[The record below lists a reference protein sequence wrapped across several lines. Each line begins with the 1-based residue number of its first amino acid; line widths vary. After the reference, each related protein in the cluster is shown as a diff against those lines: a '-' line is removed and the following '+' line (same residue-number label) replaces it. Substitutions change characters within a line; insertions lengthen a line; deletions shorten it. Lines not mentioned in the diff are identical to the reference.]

1 MPAAEEQTEKQ
12 SPSRSKGK
20 TIGIVAVVLFIEAVV
35 IIGAVMY
42 FVGPSS
48 VEATHM
54 PSGEIADEDR
64 IVETLIL
71 DAKLPNN
78 RTGVTYLYD
87 TEVYV
92 QTKRR
97 HTERVRR
104 ELEQFHN
111 EIRAELTAIW
121 RTAEPYHFQEPRLEN
136 LTRKVCAM
144 LNGRFGVDPRTQ
156 EPIVEQC
163 VIVMGTG
170 FRIDS

>member
-1 MPAAEEQTEKQ
+1 MPAADEKNEQQ
-12 SPSRSKGK
+12 GDGGSKGK
-20 TIGIVAVVLFIEAVV
+20 TIGIVAAVLVIEAVI

-42 FVGPSS
+42 FIGPSS

-54 PSGEIADEDR
+54 PGVEIADADR

-71 DAKLPNN
+71 DGKLPNN
-78 RTGVTYLYD
+78 RTGVTYLYEA
-87 TEVYV
+87 EVYV
-92 QTKRR
+92 QTKQR

-104 ELEQFHN
+104 ELEQFQN

-121 RTAEPYHFQEPRLEN
+121 RSAEPYHFQEPRLEN

-144 LNGRFGVDPRTQ
+144 LNGRFDVDPKTEQ
-156 EPIVEQC
+156 PIIEQC

>member
-1 MPAAEEQTEKQ
+1 MAAADENKEQQNAGGSGK
-12 SPSRSKGK
+12 K
-20 TIGIVAVVLFIEAVV
+20 TIGIVAAVLVLEAVLV
-35 IIGAVMY
+35 VGAVMY

-54 PSGEIADEDR
+54 PDGDIADDDR

-92 QTKRR
+92 QTKQK
-97 HTERVRR
+97 HTERVSR
-104 ELEQFHN
+104 ELEQFQN

-144 LNGRFGVDPRTQ
+144 LNGRFGNDPNTE
-156 EPIVEQC
+156 EPIITQC